1 MGFYRVR
8 GNPICEIKIND
19 SAFEIIDNDF
29 EPNSMKISFDKVDR
43 IEMQEKKQSFFM
55 IIATMMVG
63 VFSNLG
69 IFKINEQSKYL
80 KNSTIFIIFFKDSR
94 STEIEILNAF
104 EPAVRSAIKKLNQ
117 IFQANQNS

>member
-1 MGFYRVR
+1 
-8 GNPICEIKIND
+8 
-19 SAFEIIDNDF
+19 
-29 EPNSMKISFDKVDR
+29 MKISFNKVDR
-43 IEMQEKKQSFFM
+43 IEIQEKKQSFFM

-80 KNSTIFIIFFKDSR
+80 KNSTIFIIFFKDNR

-104 EPAVRSAIKKLNQ
+104 EPAVRSAVKKLNE
-117 IFQANQNS
+117 IFEANQNS